1 MFANAYCGKR
11 FYANRRFAIHLIRR
25 SHGRIGTSTSKNH
38 KCDTCRVKA
47 DGSGHQ
53 PQRNEESNMGKNQ
66 PDCANCSMRRK
77 YESNPKSLIGRFW
90 RWHINF
96 CPGWKQYFSSLP
108 EDGKEELRTR
118 YDFHKY

>member
-1 MFANAYCGKR
+1 MAK
-11 FYANRRFAIHLIRR
+11 
-25 SHGRIGTSTSKNH
+25 
-38 KCDTCRVKA
+38 V
-47 DGSGHQ
+47 DGSGLQ
-53 PQRNEESNMGKNQ
+53 PKRNEESNMGKNQ

-77 YESNPKSLIGRFW
+77 YESNPKSLMGRFW

-108 EDGKEELRTR
+108 EDEKEELRTR

>member
-1 MFANAYCGKR
+1 MRNAGNE
-11 FYANRRFAIHLIRR
+11 FFANRRFAIHLIRR
-25 SHGRIGTSTSKNH
+25 SHGRIGTSTSKNQ
-38 KCDTCRVKA
+38 KCDTCRAKA

-118 YDFHKY
+118 YGFHKY